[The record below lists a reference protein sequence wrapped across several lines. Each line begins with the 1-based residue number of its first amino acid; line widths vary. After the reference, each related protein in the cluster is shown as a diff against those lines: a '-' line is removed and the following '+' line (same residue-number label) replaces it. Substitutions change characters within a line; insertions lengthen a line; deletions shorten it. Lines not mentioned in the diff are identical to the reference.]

1 MSHYLKYLLSVILPV
16 IIGCTNS
23 FIKSESPETFSEKNQ
38 PKNVYLE
45 KDVKSAI
52 DSMYVFYEHAINAL
66 EFGDS
71 VGARIYYDKVYSVIS
86 NLDEDSKSVLV
97 EWVEYNTLLERINN
111 DYEKIFAQDMFDQ
124 EAEEIRE
131 ELTDYEEEIFGD
143 STGIDITDFEFE
155 PDTNFIPLQMNKRVE
170 LALKYFQTKGRNV
183 FTIWLERSG
192 KYEEMIR
199 DILKEYE
206 LPENLV
212 YLAMIESGFNPKAYS
227 YARAS
232 GLWQFIYGT
241 GSYYGLRSDWWF
253 DERRDPLL
261 ASHAAAQHLTDLNER
276 FGDWYLALAGYNCN
290 PKRVERTMR
299 QHNTRDFWKLKRLP
313 RQTRNYIPT
322 FIAAN
327 MIAENPE
334 KYGFHIDKLQSVSW
348 DTVLISEC
356 VDLEIVAQAVD
367 TTFDAIKDLN
377 PAVKRWC
384 TPPGVKNFTLNIPV
398 GTKDKFRKNYEN
410 IPDDMKR
417 SWVRHRVKSG
427 ETLSV
432 IANKYGSTV
441 TVIKNYNKVKG
452 SMIYVGQYLLIPVPQ
467 NKNYYSYQVRYAQK
481 SSSSS
486 SSSSRKKSTRA
497 NVIPKGHKKIT
508 YIVKQGDTLG
518 EIAEIY
524 KTRANRIR
532 SWNGLYYGQHIYPK
546 QKLTLWV
553 PENYTPI
560 SISKSLAKTEV
571 NLPAGSYHLVKY
583 GDTLWDIS
591 QKYDISIESLKKLNN
606 MRSNTIK
613 PGEKLILKKTSGT

>member
-1 MSHYLKYLLSVILPV
+1 MFNTIKYILTIILGM

-23 FIKSESPETFSEKNQ
+23 AKKSESPQTFSELNQ
-38 PKNVYLE
+38 PKDMYLE
-45 KDVKSAI
+45 KDVKLSI
-52 DSMYVFYEHAINAL
+52 DSMYVFYEHAIHTL
-66 EFGDS
+66 EFGDTI
-71 VGARIYYDKVYSVIS
+71 GARIYYDKIFSVIS
-86 NLDEDSKSVLV
+86 DLDEESKSVLL
-97 EWVEYNTLLERINN
+97 EWDEYDTLIKKINS
-111 DYEKIFAQDMFDQ
+111 DYESIFAQDVFDQ

-131 ELTDYEEEIFGD
+131 ELTDYEEEFFGD
-143 STGIDITDFEFE
+143 STGIDITDFESA
-155 PDTNFIPLQMNKRVE
+155 PDTNSIPIQMNRRVE
-170 LALKYFQTKGRNV
+170 LALKYFQTKGRKV

-199 DILKEYE
+199 SILKEYE

-261 ASHAAAQHLTDLNER
+261 ASHAAAQHLVDLNKR

-299 QHNTRDFWKLKRLP
+299 QYNTRDFWKLKRLP

-327 MIAENPE
+327 IIAENPE
-334 KYGFHIDKLQSVSW
+334 KYGFHVAKMQPVTW
-348 DTVLISEC
+348 DTIRISEC
-356 VDLEIVAQAVD
+356 VDLEIVARCVD
-367 TTFDAIKDLN
+367 TTFNAIKDIN
-377 PAVKRWC
+377 PAVKKWC
-384 TPPGVKNFTLNIPV
+384 TPPGVKDFTLNIPV
-398 GTKDKFRKNYEN
+398 GTKEKFRKNYAS
-410 IPDDMKR
+410 IPDADKR
-417 SWVRHRVKSG
+417 SWVRHKVRSG

-432 IANKYGSTV
+432 IAKKYGSTV
-441 TVIKNYNKVKG
+441 SVVKNYNKIKG
-452 SMIYVGQYLLIPVPQ
+452 SMIYVNQFLLIPVPQ
-467 NKNYYSYQVRYAQK
+467 NKKYYTYQKSYARK

-486 SSSSRKKSTRA
+486 SSKRKKART

-518 EIAEIY
+518 EIAEVY
-524 KTRANRIR
+524 KTRASRVR
-532 SWNGLYYGQHIYPK
+532 SWNNLYYGQHIYPK
-546 QKLTLWV
+546 QKLILWV
-553 PENYTPI
+553 PENYSPG
-560 SISKSLAKTEV
+560 SISRSFAKKEV
-571 NLPAGSYHLVKY
+571 NLPEGSYHLVKY

-591 QKYDISIESLKKLNN
+591 QKYDVSIEYLKRLNN
-606 MRSNTIK
+606 KRSNNIK
-613 PGEKLILKKTSGT
+613 PGEKLILKKTSGA

>member
-1 MSHYLKYLLSVILPV
+1 MSHSIKYILIV
-16 IIGCTNS
+16 ALGLIIGCTS
-23 FIKSESPETFSEKNQ
+23 SAIKTEESATFSERNQ
-38 PKNVYLE
+38 PQDMYLD
-45 KDVKSAI
+45 KHVKSSI
-52 DSMYVFYEHAINAL
+52 DSMYVYYEHAINAL

-71 VGARIYYDKVYSVIS
+71 IGSRIYYDKIFSYIS
-86 NLDEDSKSVLV
+86 ELDEESKSVLL
-97 EWVEYNTLLERINN
+97 EWEEYNDLIKKINN
-111 DYEKIFAQDMFDQ
+111 DYETIFAQDVFDQ

-131 ELTDYEEEIFGD
+131 ELTDFEEEVFGD
-143 STGIDITDFEFE
+143 STGIDITDFESE
-155 PDTNFIPLQMNKRVE
+155 PDTNLIPLQMNRRVE
-170 LALKYFQTKGRNV
+170 LALKYFQTKGRKV

-192 KYEEMIR
+192 KYEAMIKS
-199 DILKEYE
+199 ILNEYD

-212 YLAMIESGFNPKAYS
+212 YLSMIESGFNPKAFS

-261 ASHAAAQHLTDLNER
+261 ASHAAAQHLRDLNER

-299 QHNTRDFWKLKRLP
+299 RYNTRDFWKLKRLP

-327 MIAENPE
+327 IIAQNPE
-334 KYGFHIDKLQSVSW
+334 KYGFYIEKMQPVAW
-348 DTVLISEC
+348 DTVQISEC
-356 VDLEIVAQAVD
+356 VDLEIVAQCVD
-367 TTFDAIKDLN
+367 ATFSEIKELN

-384 TPPGVKNFTLNIPV
+384 TPPGVKKFTLNIPV
-398 GTKDKFRKNYEN
+398 GSKEKFRTNYAS
-410 IPDDMKR
+410 IPDAKKR
-417 SWVRHRVKSG
+417 SWVRHKVRSG

-432 IANKYGSTV
+432 IAKKYGSTV
-441 TVIKNYNKVKG
+441 SVVKSYNKVKG

-467 NKNYYSYQVRYAQK
+467 NKNYYSYQVRYAHK
-481 SSSSS
+481 SKPRTTSG
-486 SSSSRKKSTRA
+486 KKSKTK
-497 NVIPKGHKKIT
+497 VIPKNHKKIT

-518 EIAEIY
+518 EVAEVY
-524 KTRANRIR
+524 NTRASKIR

-553 PENYTPI
+553 PEDYSPGTV
-560 SISKSLAKTEV
+560 SRSFAKKEV
-571 NLPAGSYHLVKY
+571 NLPAGSYHVVKY

-591 QKYDISIESLKKLNN
+591 QKYGVSIENLKKLNN
-606 MRSNTIK
+606 KRSNTIK
-613 PGEKLILKKTSGT
+613 PGEKIIIKPATSGA

>member
-1 MSHYLKYLLSVILPV
+1 MSQYIKYIVSVVLV
-16 IIGCTNS
+16 IIFGCTNS
-23 FIKSESPETFSEKNQ
+23 AKKTTSSDTFSELNK
-38 PKNVYLE
+38 PENVYLE
-45 KDVKSAI
+45 KDVKASI
-52 DSMYVFYEHAINAL
+52 DSMHVFYGHAKNAL

-71 VGARIYYDKVYSVIS
+71 VGARIYYDKVFSVIS
-86 NLDEDSKSVLV
+86 NLDEESKTVLL
-97 EWVEYNTLLERINN
+97 EWEEYNTLIREINS
-111 DYEKIFAQDMFDQ
+111 DYETIFAQDVFDQ

-131 ELTDYEEEIFGD
+131 ELTDFEEEIFGD
-143 STGIDITDFEFE
+143 STGIAITDFETE
-155 PDTNFIPLQMNKRVE
+155 PDTNSIPLQVNRRVE

-192 KYEEMIR
+192 KYEDMIGT
-199 DILKEYE
+199 ILHEYD

-261 ASHAAAQHLTDLNER
+261 ASHAAAQHLVDLNER

-290 PKRVERTMR
+290 PRRVERTMR
-299 QHNTRDFWKLKRLP
+299 RYNTKDFWKLKSLP

-327 MIAENPE
+327 MIAQNPE
-334 KYGFHIDKLQSVSW
+334 KYGFHVEKLQPVSW
-348 DTVLISEC
+348 DTVNISEC
-356 VDLEIVAQAVD
+356 VDLEIVARCVD
-367 TTFDAIKDLN
+367 TTFNAIKDLN

-384 TPPGVKNFTLNIPV
+384 TPPGIKDFTLNLPV
-398 GTKDKFRKNYEN
+398 GSKDKFRKNYAS
-410 IPDDMKR
+410 IPDKDKR
-417 SWVRHRVKSG
+417 SWVRHKVRSG
-427 ETLSV
+427 QTLSV
-432 IANKYGSTV
+432 IAKKYGSTV
-441 TVIKNYNKVKG
+441 SVIKNYNKIKG
-452 SMIYVGQYLLIPVPQ
+452 SMIYVNQYLLIPVPQ
-467 NKNYYSYQVRYAQK
+467 NENYYTYQVRYARK

-486 SSSSRKKSTRA
+486 SKKKTRTRT
-497 NVIPKGHKKIT
+497 NVIPSGHKKIT

-518 EIAEIY
+518 EIAELY
-524 KTRANRIR
+524 KTRASRIR
-532 SWNGLYYGQHIYPK
+532 SWNDLYYGQHIYPK
-546 QKLTLWV
+546 QKLALWV
-553 PENYTPI
+553 PENYTPG
-560 SISKSLAKTEV
+560 SISKSFAKKEV

-591 QKYDISIESLKKLNN
+591 QKYDISIESLKRLNN

-613 PGEKLILKKTSGT
+613 PGEKLILKKSSGA